1 MLRLPARRIRG
12 ALLSHN
18 LKRSTSSSEA
28 GLLTCGQFKATN
40 DSVAISGVKIY
51 QPFPPAGFLGGDQCG
66 ARAAEG
72 VEHDLIAARAIP
84 DGIRHQS
91 HRLDR
96 GMYRELSAGAER
108 VDPGVIPDVG
118 PVPARVAKSEGVGM
132 GCRSGLEHKHQL
144 MLASNVLQ
152 FGKYGPELL
161 GRERYRALSHRK
173 VPQGRAVI

>member
-1 MLRLPARRIRG
+1 VFSGEGSCFAFPARRIRG

-40 DSVAISGVKIY
+40 DSVAISGVKLY
-51 QPFPPAGFLGGDQCG
+51 QPCPPAGFLGGDQCC

-118 PVPARVAKSEGVGM
+118 PVAWRGDETMPGPATGRPRKEPGFPSPNRFRLLRNAG
-132 GCRSGLEHKHQL
+132 RSRA
-144 MLASNVLQ
+144 ASLSSS
-152 FGKYGPELL
+152 
-161 GRERYRALSHRK
+161 GRRWSR
-173 VPQGRAVI
+173 GT